1 MQEKKLFIEP
11 ELEIVR
17 FSKQDIITT
26 SGEEEDKPITGGGG
40 GIVLP
45 DDNW

>member
-1 MQEKKLFIEP
+1 MQKKKDFVQPVAEVVI
-11 ELEIVR
+11 

-26 SGEEEDKPITGGGG
+26 SGEEEDKPITGGGN